1 LRPLISRFKK
11 VEGQAMST
19 SRFSS
24 DRILPRANAH
34 WLLGELLMLDS
45 IPVVYVV
52 DDDISVRESLEA

>member
-1 LRPLISRFKK
+1 
-11 VEGQAMST
+11 MST

-34 WLLGELLMLDS
+34 WLPGELLMLDS